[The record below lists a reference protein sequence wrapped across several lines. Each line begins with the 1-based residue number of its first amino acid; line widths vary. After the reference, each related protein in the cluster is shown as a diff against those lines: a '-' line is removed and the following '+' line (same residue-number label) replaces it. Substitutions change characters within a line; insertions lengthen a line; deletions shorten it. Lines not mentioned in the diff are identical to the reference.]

1 LEQLSLTVADDV
13 IPQTAPDRYAVV
25 GNPVA
30 HSKSPL
36 IHQAFA
42 QQCAQNIRYERILAP
57 LDGFKSSIA
66 DLIMQG
72 YKGVNITVPFKL
84 EAFALVTTISER
96 ARAAGAVNTMIFNAG
111 EIYGDNTDGAGLVRD
126 IEHNL
131 HTAIAGKRILL
142 IGAGGAA
149 EGVLQPLLAAA
160 PSLLVITNRSVD
172 KAHSMAKKAATASL
186 QALDVRACGFDALG
200 DLAFDIVINATSTG
214 LSDSQLPLPATIFGS
229 ECLAYDMM
237 YGRETPFMAFAR
249 SHGARVCDGLGML
262 LEQAAEAFYLW
273 RGVRPQ
279 TQAVMQA
286 LRQLSAA

>member
-1 LEQLSLTVADDV
+1 MSPTQ
-13 IPQTAPDRYAVV
+13 PDRYAVV

-42 QQCAQNIRYERILAP
+42 QQCAQNIQYERILAP
-57 LDGFKSSIA
+57 LDGFKSTIA
-66 DLIMQG
+66 DLIQHG

-84 EAFALVTTISER
+84 EAFALATTLSER
-96 ARAAGAVNTMIFNAG
+96 ARAAGAVNTLIFNGG

-131 HTAIAGKRILL
+131 SVGIAGKRILL

-149 EGVLQPLLAAA
+149 EGVLQPLLAATPA
-160 PSLLVITNRSVD
+160 VLVVSNRSVD
-172 KAHSMAKKAATASL
+172 KAINMAKKAASSAT
-186 QALDVRACGFDALG
+186 LDVRACTFAELDGQT
-200 DLAFDIVINATSTG
+200 FDIVINATSTG
-214 LSDSQLPLPATIFGS
+214 LSDSELPLPATIFANAS
-229 ECLAYDMM
+229 LAYDMM
-237 YGRETPFMAFAR
+237 YGRETAFMAFAR
-249 SHGARVCDGLGML
+249 SHGAQVSDGLGML
-262 LEQAAEAFYLW
+262 VEQAAEAFYLW

>member
-1 LEQLSLTVADDV
+1 MSPTQ
-13 IPQTAPDRYAVV
+13 PDRYAVV

-42 QQCAQNIRYERILAP
+42 QQCAQNIQYERILAP
-57 LDGFKSSIA
+57 LDGFKSTIA
-66 DLIMQG
+66 DLIQHG

-84 EAFALVTTISER
+84 EAFALATTLSER
-96 ARAAGAVNTMIFNAG
+96 ARAAGAVNTLIFNGG

-131 HTAIAGKRILL
+131 SVGIAGKRILL

-149 EGVLQPLLAAA
+149 EGVLQPLLAATPA
-160 PSLLVITNRSVD
+160 VLVVSNRSVD
-172 KAHSMAKKAATASL
+172 KAINMAKKAASSAT
-186 QALDVRACGFDALG
+186 LDVRACTFAELDGQT
-200 DLAFDIVINATSTG
+200 FDIVINATSTG
-214 LSDSQLPLPATIFGS
+214 LSDSELPLPATIFANVS
-229 ECLAYDMM
+229 LAYDMM
-237 YGRETPFMAFAR
+237 YGRETAFMAFAR
-249 SHGARVCDGLGML
+249 SHGAQVSDGLGML
-262 LEQAAEAFYLW
+262 VEQAAEAFYLW

-279 TQAVMQA
+279 TQSVMQA